1 LSDDIYAK
9 SSRVFKGR
17 ARESNRVDHELASY
31 RTWDGTASETMTGET
46 ILTVLRSTPPGRVTA
61 SASRTSAPPDPH
73 MVDGSEARNRSCR
86 LPPCSGENEDDGVGA
101 CSPNEGSDRIALPRW
116 LVLIGGFVL
125 LGGLLS
131 QPHLDHSDSRKANGL
146 ELSAQVD

>member
-1 LSDDIYAK
+1 
-9 SSRVFKGR
+9 
-17 ARESNRVDHELASY
+17 
-31 RTWDGTASETMTGET
+31 MTGET